1 VRRLLAG
8 LVVLALGATA
18 ARAQDSAVAGSGFRL
33 PVRMS
38 GEVVLASDLYGAAGI
53 AARRPGASWRAS
65 LTPQIT
71 FLGEFSVGMDILLS
85 SEGNQ
90 FRQSM
95 SQFGLNPRYKWATLH
110 IGDFSRGYSA
120 YSVQGTRVRGGGL
133 DLRPGIFRFSVQGGQ
148 LQRAVAAGAG
158 GMAYQR
164 NLYAASVGV
173 GREQSSFLDLIVVKA
188 KDDPA
193 SLTAALEDTT
203 LLDTIPVALRPRYDT
218 RPQENLVLATQGQLL
233 LFGRRLSLKGEAAS
247 AVITRDVQS
256 PAANGDSIPGGGV
269 LGGLV
274 PLTLSTS
281 ADYAWKLDGSLAL
294 GAAALRAGY
303 EYVGPGFTSL
313 GLAYVI
319 NDRRAYTVGGNVRLL
334 GGRLSLQGQVQSQ
347 SDNLLGQKAATT
359 GRGSLMGSAA
369 LLFSR
374 NVTATLTAM
383 SSAISNDAAVDT
395 FVVDNRSLAL
405 TANTAVQH
413 RLFGR
418 QASLSLAYALQHTA
432 DGNVVTRIPG
442 VTVHNASTSLQ
453 VNVAPGFSVA
463 PSLSLALTRSAAAP
477 TQRNVYA
484 GVRANGRFGQVRT
497 SFSASQNYSSARGV
511 FAVSGQLSYTL
522 PGDSRL
528 VVQLR
533 HNRYAAI
540 GAHPAFRE
548 SFATMT
554 VSRSF

>member
-8 LVVLALGATA
+8 LVALVLTAAA
-18 ARAQDSAVAGSGFRL
+18 ARAQDSAAAGAGFRL

-53 AARRPGASWRAS
+53 QARRPGASWRAS
-65 LTPQIT
+65 LTPQLT
-71 FLGEFSVGMDILLS
+71 FLGEFSVGLDILLS
-85 SEGNQ
+85 SEGSQ

-110 IGDFSRGYSA
+110 VGDFSRSYSS
-120 YSVQGTRVRGGGL
+120 YSVQGTRVRGAGL
-133 DLRPGIFRFSVQGGQ
+133 DLRPGIFRLSVQGGQ
-148 LQRAVAAGAG
+148 MQRAVAAGAG
-158 GMAYQR
+158 GMAYR
-164 NLYAASVGV
+164 RDLYAASVGV

-203 LLDTIPVALRPRYDT
+203 LLDTIPVALRPRYDV
-218 RPQENLVLATQGQLL
+218 RPQENLVLATQGQLQ
-233 LFGRRLSLKGEAAS
+233 LFGRRLSVKGEAAS

-256 PAANGDSIPGGGV
+256 PAANGDSVPGGGV
-269 LGGLV
+269 IGGLV
-274 PLTLSTS
+274 PLTLATS

-319 NDRRAYTVGGNVRLL
+319 NDRRAYTLGGNVRLL
-334 GGRLSLQGQVQSQ
+334 GGRLALQGQLQRQ
-347 SDNLLGQKAATT
+347 SDNLLGQKATTT
-359 GRGSLMGSAA
+359 GRGALMGSAA

-374 NVTATLTAM
+374 SVTATLTAM
-383 SSAISNDAAVDT
+383 TSAISNDAAVDT

-418 QASLSLAYALQHTA
+418 QASLSVAYALQHTA
-432 DGNVVTRIPG
+432 DGNAVTRIPG

-477 TQRNVYA
+477 TQRNVYL
-484 GVRANGRFGQVRT
+484 GVRANGRFGPVRT

-511 FAVSGQLSYTL
+511 FAVTGQLSYAM

-540 GAHPAFRE
+540 GAHPAFQE